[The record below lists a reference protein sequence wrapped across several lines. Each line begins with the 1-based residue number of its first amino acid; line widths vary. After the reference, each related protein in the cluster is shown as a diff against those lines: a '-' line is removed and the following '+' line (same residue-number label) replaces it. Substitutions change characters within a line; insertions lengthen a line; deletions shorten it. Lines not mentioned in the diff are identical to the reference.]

1 MLHERIRRARILNGL
16 SLQQVADQLGDISK
30 QALSKYEQGKDTP
43 NSTRLIRLAEVLGV
57 EPEYFFRADTVD
69 LGDVDFRKHSSL
81 GKRQQE
87 AIKEQVKE
95 LLERYLAIENFFDSE
110 KPGAHFQQWKASF
123 PVSSPAE
130 AEQAAN
136 SLREAWSLGTNPI
149 SNLTEVL
156 EENGVKVIGF
166 RAHDKF
172 DGLCAYLN
180 DGQEAVIVSNLERPG
195 DRQRFNL
202 GHELGHLVM
211 HFPEEIHDTKA
222 EELLCHRFAGALLFP
237 ENQVKGTFGFH
248 RKRVLMKELA
258 FAKLEWGISM
268 QAILHRLLDL
278 GIISRSY
285 YQSCRRYFSSR
296 GLVKDEGVNIAPETA
311 YRMRHLV
318 YRALAEDII
327 TPSRAAEL
335 LRVSV
340 SEIERVL
347 ANEYREGKDAV
358 KSPGF

>member
-43 NSTRLIRLAEVLGV
+43 NSTRLIRLAEAFGV
-57 EPEYFFRADTVD
+57 EPEYFFRVDAVD
-69 LGDVDFRKHSSL
+69 LGEVDFRKHSAL

-87 AIKEQVKE
+87 AIKERVKE
-95 LLERYLAIENFFDSE
+95 LLERYLAIESCFDSE
-110 KPGAHFQQWKASF
+110 RLGADFQQWKAYF
-123 PVSSPAE
+123 PVTSPEE
-130 AEQAAN
+130 AEKAAN
-136 SLREAWSLGTNPI
+136 KLREAWSLGTNPI

-166 RAHDKF
+166 KAHDKF

-211 HFPEEIHDTKA
+211 DFPENIHDTKT

-237 ENQVKGTFGFH
+237 DEQVKGTFGSH

-278 GIISRSY
+278 GVISKSY
-285 YQSCRRYFSSR
+285 YQSYRRYFSSR
-296 GLVKDEGVNIAPETA
+296 GLVKDEGVNIEVETA
-311 YRMRHLV
+311 YRMKHLV
-318 YRALAEDII
+318 YRALAEELI

-335 LRVSV
+335 LRTSV
-340 SEIERVL
+340 GEIERVL

-358 KSPGF
+358 KNTRF